1 MSTMRVYRLITLTW
15 VFSVGHFF
23 VTIAL
28 TVRMQLCRKIIE
40 KIYCANYS
48 VVKLACED
56 ISAISTFVLIA
67 MIYSTCPQLLLIVY
81 SYAEILKVC
90 LKASKESQAKALNT
104 CTSHIMTL
112 VNYSFGG
119 FYELIQNR
127 FDMSSV
133 PHAVQI
139 MLSVHFIIFPPLI
152 NPIIYGVR
160 TKSIKRRIQRKVY
173 NHIIICMFFRWLLSN
188 QSQITMQNSTHITIF
203 LLTAYGENG
212 NMKYL
217 YFAATLLGYLLI
229 LLANAVVIAVITF
242 DRQLHEPMYI
252 FICNL
257 SLNGLYGSSAFYPMC
272 MANLLSEIPTIS
284 RAGCLIQIF
293 SLHTYG
299 GFEYSVL
306 ALMAYDRYLSIC
318 HPLRYNSIMTPFKVT
333 QLLVFVYMYPICI
346 FSIHLC
352 LTVRLPLCGS
362 VIDKV
367 HCDNW
372 SVVKL
377 SCVDITV
384 NSVFGL
390 FVTTVLLV
398 PPILL
403 SLYSYVRILAVCLNA
418 SKEARSKALQTC
430 APHLLTFINYCITS
444 CFEVVYQRFEMAK
457 LPHSVLVIMSI
468 NCLLSP
474 PLLNPITYGIKLQEI
489 RKRILKLFSSTINN
503 SVARVKRTE
512 IKRRQTT

>member
-1 MSTMRVYRLITLTW
+1 
-15 VFSVGHFF
+15 
-23 VTIAL
+23 
-28 TVRMQLCRKIIE
+28 
-40 KIYCANYS
+40 
-48 VVKLACED
+48 
-56 ISAISTFVLIA
+56 
-67 MIYSTCPQLLLIVY
+67 
-81 SYAEILKVC
+81 
-90 LKASKESQAKALNT
+90 
-104 CTSHIMTL
+104 
-112 VNYSFGG
+112 
-119 FYELIQNR
+119 
-127 FDMSSV
+127 
-133 PHAVQI
+133 
-139 MLSVHFIIFPPLI
+139 
-152 NPIIYGVR
+152 
-160 TKSIKRRIQRKVY
+160 
-173 NHIIICMFFRWLLSN
+173 
-188 QSQITMQNSTHITIF
+188 
-203 LLTAYGENG
+203 
-212 NMKYL
+212 MKYL

-333 QLLVFVYMYPICI
+333 QLLVFVYI
-346 FSIHLC
+346 
-352 LTVRLPLCGS
+352 
-362 VIDKV
+362 
-367 HCDNW
+367 
-372 SVVKL
+372 
-377 SCVDITV
+377 
-384 NSVFGL
+384 
-390 FVTTVLLV
+390 
-398 PPILL
+398 
-403 SLYSYVRILAVCLNA
+403 
-418 SKEARSKALQTC
+418 
-430 APHLLTFINYCITS
+430 